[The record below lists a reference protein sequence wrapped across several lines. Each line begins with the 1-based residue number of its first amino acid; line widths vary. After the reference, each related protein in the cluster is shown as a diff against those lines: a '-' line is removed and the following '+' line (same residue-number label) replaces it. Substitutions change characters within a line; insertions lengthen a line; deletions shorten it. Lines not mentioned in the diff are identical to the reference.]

1 MLKKLLYFVGI
12 ALLAVVFAVG
22 CGSNEPAAEE
32 ETMAGEAAEPAGEE
46 AADPDEEAAS
56 EEEMAAEEEMAEFD
70 NSLLDTF
77 DAANFGDSATID
89 NNWLPLVPGTHW
101 VYEGTTTEDGE
112 AIAHRIEFTVTDL
125 VKEVAGVKTAVAF
138 IEDYAEDELVE
149 AEIAFYAQDK
159 EGTVWYLGEY
169 PEEYENGEFVKA
181 PAWITGID
189 GARAGIKMWAK
200 PEMGMPD
207 YPQGWG
213 PAVEWTDRGQID
225 QMGQEVC
232 VPVECYSDVIIV
244 REFTWD
250 APTAFQLK
258 YHAPGVGDVKVS
270 WEGDDQTQEELQLTE
285 LIQLDGDGL
294 AEFREKALTLEEH
307 AYERSKD
314 VYGQTE
320 PSSVPSG

>member
-1 MLKKLLYFVGI
+1 MV
-12 ALLAVVFAVG
+12 
-22 CGSNEPAAEE
+22 E
-32 ETMAGEAAEPAGEE
+32 EAAEPA
-46 AADPDEEAAS
+46 EEAAS
-56 EEEMAAEEEMAEFD
+56 EDAAAPKDEEAATDEEMADEEEMADVAFD

-77 DAANFGDSATID
+77 DATNFENSATID

-112 AIAHRIEFTVTDL
+112 AIAHRIEFTMTDL
-125 VKEVAGVKTAVAF
+125 VKEVAGVQTAVAF

-189 GARAGIKMWAK
+189 GAKAGIKMWAK

-225 QMGQEVC
+225 QMGQDVC

-270 WEGDDQTQEELQLTE
+270 WEGDDQTQEELELTE
-285 LIQLDGDGL
+285 FTHLDADSM
-294 AEFREKALTLEEH
+294 AEFREKALMLEEH

-320 PSSVPSG
+320 PAVPAS